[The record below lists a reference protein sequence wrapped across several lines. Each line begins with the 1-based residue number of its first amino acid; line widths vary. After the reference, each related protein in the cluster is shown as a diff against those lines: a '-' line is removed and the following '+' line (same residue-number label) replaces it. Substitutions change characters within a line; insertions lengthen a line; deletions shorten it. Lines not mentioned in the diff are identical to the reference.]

1 MLILFYCVHL
11 CVCVP
16 VLGIVTADFASGMVH
31 WGADTWGSVDIPVI
45 GKVSIHTFTHPQT
58 QTHAHAHAHARAR
71 THTHTHTQCLFAL
84 NSS

>member
-1 MLILFYCVHL
+1 MLILFYCVRL

-45 GKVSIHTFTHPQT
+45 GKVSIHTFTH
-58 QTHAHAHAHARAR
+58 
-71 THTHTHTQCLFAL
+71 THTQSVCIKQLAVIGHQL
-84 NSS
+84 NTVESKASF

>member
-1 MLILFYCVHL
+1 MLFLFHHVSS

-45 GKVSIHTFTHPQT
+45 GKVG
-58 QTHAHAHAHARAR
+58 THACYTEKHR
-71 THTHTHTQCLFAL
+71 QSDCIKQLLVNCL
-84 NSS
+84 